1 MLKSGPRMGPKTFLN
16 CSVLNSLSCKAKQ
29 LKNVLGHV
37 LGLDFNIQIQSLKV
51 QKKSWHGNGCKTL
64 TK

>member
-1 MLKSGPRMGPKTFLN
+1 MGPKTFLN
-16 CSVLNSLSCKAKQ
+16 FFVFNTLSSKAKQ
-29 LKNVLGHV
+29 LKNVLGRV